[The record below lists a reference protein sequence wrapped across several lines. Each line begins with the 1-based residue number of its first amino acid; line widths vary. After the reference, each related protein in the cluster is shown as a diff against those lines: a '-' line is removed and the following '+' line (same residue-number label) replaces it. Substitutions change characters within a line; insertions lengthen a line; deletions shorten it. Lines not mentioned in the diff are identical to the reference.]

1 MNAPNPKSYKQLQNP
16 RNELLASH
24 GSLKNR
30 RNVRISF
37 NYRTTYNLKNNKLP
51 EMVLLTWLA
60 IYDGKFLMTRRFTG
74 LLFEQQYLIQQYCVV
89 SGDFYKN
96 TR

>member
-1 MNAPNPKSYKQLQNP
+1 
-16 RNELLASH
+16 
-24 GSLKNR
+24 
-30 RNVRISF
+30 
-37 NYRTTYNLKNNKLP
+37 
-51 EMVLLTWLA
+51 MVLLTWLA
-60 IYDGKFLMTRRFTG
+60 IYDGKFLMTRRFTV